1 MQEKAQEESEQE
13 KEPTYVSQ
21 ENRRRIMTMMM
32 MMMMI
37 MWLWCVWNSC
47 VDVMDDQKS
56 SKQHFKKTHEN
67 KWC

>member
-32 MMMMI
+32 MMMM
-37 MWLWCVWNSC
+37 WLWCVWNSC

-56 SKQHFKKTHEN
+56 SKQHFKKTNEN